1 MNSFGL
7 SEEHDQFLKNLFT
20 KHLGNLKGKIWIFG
34 SRATGTFQKYSD
46 IDLLIDCPQLTAQL
60 LSKISEELEESS
72 FPYKVDLVDLR
83 KLAPEYAAGV
93 QAEKR
98 LFHSLGSDQ

>member
-1 MNSFGL
+1 MNPFGL
-7 SEEHDQFLKNLFT
+7 SEAHCHFLDELFK
-20 KHLGNLKGKIWIFG
+20 KHVGNTTCRICISG

-46 IDLLIDCPQLTAQL
+46 IDLLIDCPQITARV
-60 LSKISEELEESS
+60 LSKIYEGLEEIS

-93 QAEKR
+93 HANKK
-98 LFHSLGSDQ
+98 LFFEQ